1 MSHDEPAPGRGHA
14 ARRGHASPVIPLHEI
29 EFHTS
34 RAGGPGGQNVNKVE
48 TKVEARWHVDE
59 SMAFRPEEIARIRAA
74 LQSRIGPGGVLRV
87 TSQRHR
93 SQMRNKEAALL
104 RLRALVAQALLPK
117 KERKATMPTAGS
129 KGARVAEKKR
139 RGRIK
144 ELRTG
149 PVTSLDDED

>member
-1 MSHDEPAPGRGHA
+1 MSGGAPP
-14 ARRGHASPVIPLHEI
+14 PVPIQEI

-48 TKVEARWHVDE
+48 TKVEARWNVEE
-59 SMAFRPEEIARIRAA
+59 SAAFTAEEIARIRAA
-74 LQSRIGPGGVLRV
+74 LHSRIGPGGTLRV

-93 SQMRNKEAALL
+93 SQSRNKEAALE

-117 KERKATMPTAGS
+117 RERKATKPTRGS
-129 KGARVAEKKR
+129 AESRIAEKKR

-144 ELRTG
+144 QLRTESSTG
-149 PVTSLDDED
+149 PEGDED